1 MDVFIKSHFQE
12 LIDKI
17 KSGCPASLVTPE
29 YLSVADT
36 GCVQNTVLEL
46 GRKGEYYKFSVKAL
60 EPISPLF
67 TSNNMIKAIEF
78 IVGESWIQAA
88 RALSITQ
95 EYNSLGIQVIYW
107 TVYSW
112 LKKHKIIDLPKIT
125 FNIPVL
131 DLENINSRLSVL
143 RHDPINVPI
152 QIVNCGSNVVPA
164 DWIGRVFSSGKEL
177 HSHIDTLEWRRG
189 KAPVTYCCIYSM
201 SPINTI
207 TVQETKLIKPENN
220 IKIILELNSNTQ
232 ANFLSNLSQVST
244 SHYIQIQDLGV
255 FFNPQDQF
263 TQNANLKKISVGLA
277 SSTLQKCIRHGSCSI
292 DQAISSAL
300 ELAQAKPY
308 NLPEQQFLKVSGS
321 RQLVWRLFI
330 TCIED
335 FRFYQDS
342 RYIGLL
348 DLLALALITTKE
360 PEYVLADHVVN
371 KITNLI
377 KALCEADAP
386 TDYEEWSSYK
396 DPGTLSENS
405 VNFSNRQPEGTDNI
419 QFEPSNVHQKTMYL
433 ADKYMGK
440 MSGDGIMIRKYWFGL
455 ANKIKPREIKPNSNP
470 NKPICP
476 KCAHGLTPKYTG
488 IDIHSTPSII
498 LQMQALFP
506 DMLSTQQISK
516 LIWDL
521 NSAYSIRKPNFIN
534 DSRQTKS
541 NFVQVLKLLQ
551 QNYWGEYSSTLT
563 KPLEPYESAYPY
575 NSTINPIQL
584 TSYSSRVLFLKIFGQ
599 IHRIPPTKPK
609 DRVLEAIYSAHT
621 NNSSYFEIKYAG
633 TDSYLTGEEFDK
645 ALARIK
651 SYLSTHLINITI
663 PDCLVG
669 YNWIFTNTSSQLKI
683 GLDSSTFNPIIW
695 DGTNKI
701 QVKAFDGSDLVIQR
715 MITSYSK
722 PTFTDIYVLSRLLEP
737 KPSNPIELFN
747 VLKYIETNK
756 FSKTRVLDIK
766 NFVFN
771 KQQIDL
777 LINIWVKISTS
788 FDGLV
793 GLGSV
798 TRSGDATDVSI
809 DYMNEGRLSNIF
821 VALTYCYP
829 QAIKQ
834 TGQFKY
840 KINFKSDQ
848 PLFQDIKTLIETNK
862 TIETIKLTKSLPSLK
877 STLWSHQAQTVDF
890 ILENVKQG
898 KRGFGDASNVGAG
911 KTLSALATVHKLFV
925 CPDLG
930 IQIKSNSVL
939 VLVPSQALYTTWVT
953 EARKHFSGLNIVL
966 QEADGSLSKSLSR
979 SKLNI
984 VISTM
989 GRNRSHPINSSWL
1002 MVIIDECLTVQNKEA
1017 IQTMEAWKQVV
1028 RSQLGCMLLSA
1039 TFFRTRFD
1047 KLLYMLKMLQSGLP
1061 ESKEFLDTVLC
1072 DSIKVNIPESKRVW
1086 ETNLFKFKASDT
1098 FYSGYETI
1106 KSMGLPPDQTH
1117 AKLSSY
1123 IHTQIDYIQI
1133 FKKYLDEIVKSNPKS
1148 RVLIYGK
1155 SKEEVERIA
1164 NQIPGV
1170 GIYPDLTKPHV
1181 VVSLAN
1187 GTYGLNDLICCNQIL
1202 SRPPEPDK
1210 LPQIKG
1216 RLDRPGQLADTLTYN
1231 YIIID
1236 STIENGDY
1244 LRLELCNNFYSNHI
1258 MPLSE
1263 YYKLTL

>member
-1 MDVFIKSHFQE
+1 MDIFIKSNFQE
-12 LIDKI
+12 IIDKI

-29 YLSVADT
+29 YPSVAEL
-36 GCVQNTVLEL
+36 GCVGGSVLEL

-67 TSNNMIKAIEF
+67 TSNNLIKAIEF
-78 IVGESWIQAA
+78 VAGESWVQAA
-88 RALSITQ
+88 RVLGILD
-95 EYNSLGIQVIYW
+95 EYNNLGIQVIYW
-107 TVYSW
+107 TIYSW

-125 FNIPVL
+125 FEPNLPTSTATLSKITA
-131 DLENINSRLSVL
+131 RLSTL
-143 RHDPINVPI
+143 RHDPIQVPI

-164 DWIGRVFSSGKEL
+164 DWIGKVFSSGQEL

-189 KAPVTYCCIYSM
+189 KAPVTFCCIYSM

-207 TVQETKLIKPENN
+207 TVQETKLIKSDND
-220 IKIILELNSNTQ
+220 IKIILELDSNSRAT
-232 ANFLSNLSQVST
+232 FLPRLDQVTT
-244 SHYIQIQDLGV
+244 SHYVQIQDLGV
-255 FFNPQDQF
+255 FFNPQDHF
-263 TQNANLKKISVGLA
+263 TQNTDLKKISVGLA
-277 SSTLQKCIRHGSCSI
+277 SSTLQKSIRHGSCSV

-300 ELAQAKPY
+300 ELAYAKPY

-335 FRFYQDS
+335 FRFYQDH

-360 PEYVLADHVVN
+360 PEYVLAEHLVT
-371 KITNLI
+371 KITQLI
-377 KALCEADAP
+377 QALCLADAP
-386 TDYEEWSSYK
+386 SDYEEWKGYT
-396 DPGTLSENS
+396 DPGTDKIN
-405 VNFSNRQPEGTDNI
+405 
-419 QFEPSNVHQKTMYL
+419 FEPANVWQKTMYL

-440 MSGDGIMIRKYWFGL
+440 MSGDGVMIRKYWTGL
-455 ANKIKPREIKPNSNP
+455 NSQIKPREINP
-470 NKPICP
+470 NPLKTVCP
-476 KCAHGLTPKYTG
+476 KCAHGLTTRYTG

-506 DMLSTQQISK
+506 DKLSTQQISG

-521 NSAYSIRKPNFIN
+521 NSAYSIRKPQFIT
-534 DSRQTKS
+534 DQRQTKS

-551 QNYWGEYSSTLT
+551 QDYWGEYNSSLT
-563 KPLEPYESAYPY
+563 KPSELHESTYPY
-575 NSTINPIQL
+575 NSTINPIPINAY
-584 TSYSSRVLFLKIFGQ
+584 TSRVLFLKIFGRIQ
-599 IHRIPPTKPK
+599 RIPAIKAK
-609 DRVLEAIYSAHT
+609 ERVLETIYSAHT
-621 NNSSYFEIKYAG
+621 SNGSHFEIKYAG
-633 TDSYLTGEEFDK
+633 TDSYLAGEEFDR
-645 ALARIK
+645 ALHRVK
-651 SYLSTHLINITI
+651 LYLSTHLDTIPI
-663 PDCLVG
+663 PDCVNG
-669 YNWIFTNTSSQLKI
+669 YKWVFDPKSTALKI
-683 GLDSSTFNPIIW
+683 GLDPVTFQPIIW
-695 DGTNKI
+695 DGNNKI
-701 QVKAFDGSDLVIQR
+701 QVKPFDGLDLVIQDQ
-715 MITSYSK
+715 ITEYSK
-722 PTFTDIYVLSRLLEP
+722 PTCTDAYILSKLLEP
-737 KPSNPIELFN
+737 CISNPIELFN
-747 VLKYIETNK
+747 VLKYVQSTKLSN
-756 FSKTRVLDIK
+756 SRVLDIK
-766 NFVFN
+766 NFIFDI
-771 KQQIDL
+771 QQINL
-777 LINIWVKISTS
+777 LTNIWVKISTS

-798 TRSGDATDVSI
+798 TRSGDAMDVSI

-840 KINFKSDQ
+840 KINFKSTQ
-848 PLFQDIKTLIETNK
+848 PMLQDIKALIQPRGSLNLTNL
-862 TIETIKLTKSLPSLK
+862 IKPVLK
-877 STLWSHQAQTVDF
+877 STLWSHQSQTVDF
-890 ILENVKQG
+890 ILQGIVQG

-911 KTLSALATVHKLFV
+911 KTLTALATVHKLFV
-925 CPDLG
+925 CPELSN
-930 IQIKSNSVL
+930 QIKSNSVL
-939 VLVPSQALYTTWVT
+939 VLVPSQALYTTWES
-953 EARKHFSGLNIVL
+953 EACKHFEKLHIVL
-966 QEADGSLSKSLSR
+966 QNANGSLTTPLSK

-989 GRNRSHPINSSWL
+989 GRNRSHPIDSVHWL

-1028 RSQLGCMLLSA
+1028 KSQFGCMLLSA

-1086 ETNLFKFKASDT
+1086 ETNLFKFKAPDA
-1098 FYSGYETI
+1098 FYSGYEKI

-1117 AKLSSY
+1117 GKLSNY
-1123 IHTQIDYIQI
+1123 IYTQINYVQI
-1133 FKKYLDEIVKSNPKS
+1133 FKKYLDQIVKSSPTS

-1155 SKEEVERIA
+1155 SKEEVEQIA
-1164 NQIPGV
+1164 KQIPNV
-1170 GIYPDLTKPHV
+1170 GIYPDLTKTHV

-1187 GTYGLNDLICCNQIL
+1187 GTYGLNDLVCCDQIL

-1216 RLDRPGQLADTLTYN
+1216 RLDRPGQTAETLTYN
-1231 YIIID
+1231 YVIID